1 MLTALLLT
9 AVLAQASPPGQPE
22 GATLLPSGTPAATTP
37 ATRDPPVNNKQ
48 IDNAP
53 LPQNPDRTAGSNVL
67 EPGKSPVEPDRDA
80 LPDSISDIPLMP
92 LGPAPPAQP
101 GTTEKATA
109 KSGGG
114 ANRVDSIR

>member
-1 MLTALLLT
+1 MLTSLVLT
-9 AVLAQASPPGQPE
+9 VLLAQAGQPE
-22 GATLLPSGTPAATTP
+22 GATLPSGTPAATTP
-37 ATRDPPVNNKQ
+37 ATRDAPVDNKQ

-53 LPQNPDRTAGSNVL
+53 LPQNPDGTAGSNVL

-80 LPDSISDIPLMP
+80 LPDSISDIPLMQ
-92 LGPAPPAQP
+92 LGPAPQGPN
-101 GTTEKATA
+101 GKEEKATA